1 MSAAIIDACA
11 LINLIRSGGA
21 EKILSSITL
30 EVWFEGLVDDEIVTD
45 RPMLESLLDAGL
57 IHRFDGSS
65 LSATAVGEVASSH
78 EIGVGEAECLT
89 ICIES
94 GELLISDDRRARTV
108 GQMLLGGENV
118 TGFIGLLCQCIDSGA
133 ISSME
138 AAIWLANAQNAGGFL
153 PDYDFEKRQQVA

>member
-21 EKILSSITL
+21 ERILSSIPL

-45 RPMLESLLDAGL
+45 RAVLESLLSAGL

-65 LSATAVGEVASSH
+65 LSASAVGEVAASH

-89 ICIES
+89 ICIDS
-94 GELLISDDRRARTV
+94 GELLISDDRRARNV
-108 GQMLLGGENV
+108 GQSLLGSENV
-118 TGFIGLLCQCIDSGA
+118 TGFIGLLCQCIDGGA
-133 ISSME
+133 ISSVQ
-138 AAIWLANAQNAGGFL
+138 AATWLANAQNAGGFL
-153 PDYDFEKRQQVA
+153 PDFDFEKRQLVA